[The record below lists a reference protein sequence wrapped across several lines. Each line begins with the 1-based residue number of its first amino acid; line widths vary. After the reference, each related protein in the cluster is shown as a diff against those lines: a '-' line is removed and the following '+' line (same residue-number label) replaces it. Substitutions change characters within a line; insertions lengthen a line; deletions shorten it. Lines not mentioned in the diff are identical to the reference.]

1 MHMSTVDYCSLSAK
15 YAISMKSVRITE
27 SAKFS
32 PMQTQKAFSTK
43 TNTAGRY
50 MFKVIKRK
58 LHYTRK
64 KIKLHKKIALQN
76 YSKLTM
82 KTERRQLTSF
92 WYLYY

>member
-1 MHMSTVDYCSLSAK
+1 
-15 YAISMKSVRITE
+15 MKSVRITE

-32 PMQTQKAFSTK
+32 PMQTPKAFSTK

-50 MFKVIKRK
+50 MFKVIKKK
-58 LHYTRK
+58 LHYKRK
-64 KIKLHKKIALQN
+64 KTKLHENIVLQN
-76 YSKLTM
+76 DSKLTM